1 MKKNPSLETLIAE
14 LPPEARRQLDQF
26 KTALVAHPRL
36 QQVEQDL
43 LETILEPAGFAYV
56 LLMGP
61 TGVGKSTVIKQV
73 VRHFPGSAGEAP
85 FGLQPQPG
93 RAPVPLLV
101 MEPWAQAPAFN
112 RAHFYRTGLRLLGES
127 TLGELGVAQ
136 ASARKGRKVDPFQDI
151 PELRLAYQEALIRRE
166 VRAVLLDEAEHLLN
180 VGTGADL
187 LDQLD
192 WLKSLTNA
200 TGVLHVLC
208 GPYALLAFRDLSGQA
223 ARRGLTLHFSR
234 YQIASAQ
241 ESREFQGALLSL
253 LKEVP
258 LQTDLEAL
266 LAHWLTC
273 YERTIGC
280 VGVLRNWLVRALA
293 IALHRESQELTW
305 THLIARAL
313 PVAHCHR
320 LALEAAT
327 GERDLADTEEQR
339 QQLWKLL
346 RYGLPAASWDGDAT
360 AATFTRPSQAR
371 PNAEVEA
378 PATAGAKT
386 ARGRRTTSSSSKAPG
401 ARQQGQAKADTAP
414 EDSEAATSRKAPVGQ
429 RKPHRDP
436 VGESGPG

>member
-1 MKKNPSLETLIAE
+1 
-14 LPPEARRQLDQF
+14 
-26 KTALVAHPRL
+26 
-36 QQVEQDL
+36 
-43 LETILEPAGFAYV
+43 
-56 LLMGP
+56 MGP
-61 TGVGKSTVIKQV
+61 TGVGKSTVVRQV
-73 VRHFPGSAGEAP
+73 VRHFPGSAGETS

-112 RAHFYRTGLRLLGES
+112 RAHFHRTGLRLLGES
-127 TLGELGVAQ
+127 TLGDLGVVQ
-136 ASARKGRKVDPFQDI
+136 AGARKGRKVDPFQDI
-151 PELRLAYQEALIRRE
+151 PELRQAYQKALIRRE
-166 VRAVLLDEAEHLLN
+166 VRAVLLDEAEHLLK

-208 GPYALLAFRDLSGQA
+208 GPYTLLAFRDLSGQA

-234 YQIASAQ
+234 YQIASEQ
-241 ESREFQGALLSL
+241 DSREFQGALLAL

-258 LQTDLEAL
+258 LQTDLEAML
-266 LAHWLTC
+266 SHWLTC

-293 IALHRESQELTW
+293 IALHRESPDLTW

-327 GERDLADTEEQR
+327 GERDLADSEEQR

-346 RYGLPAASWDGDAT
+346 RYGLSAAPLDGGTSASVSPRPAEA
-360 AATFTRPSQAR
+360 RPS
-371 PNAEVEA
+371 AEAEG

-386 ARGRRTTSSSSKAPG
+386 ARGRRVSATPSSKASG
-401 ARQQGQAKADTAP
+401 KTSRGQAGGATTP
-414 EDSEAATSRKAPVGQ
+414 EDPGSATARTAPVGQ
-429 RKPHRDP
+429 RKPRRDP
-436 VGESGPG
+436 VGEGGPG

>member
-1 MKKNPSLETLIAE
+1 
-14 LPPEARRQLDQF
+14 
-26 KTALVAHPRL
+26 
-36 QQVEQDL
+36 
-43 LETILEPAGFAYV
+43 
-56 LLMGP
+56 
-61 TGVGKSTVIKQV
+61 
-73 VRHFPGSAGEAP
+73 
-85 FGLQPQPG
+85 
-93 RAPVPLLV
+93 

-127 TLGELGVAQ
+127 TLGELGVVQ
-136 ASARKGRKVDPFQDI
+136 AGARKGRKVNPFQDI
-151 PELRLAYQEALIRRE
+151 PELRQAYQDALIQRE
-166 VRAVLLDEAEHLLN
+166 VRAVLLDEAEHLLK

-200 TGVLHVLC
+200 TGVLHGLC

-234 YQIASAQ
+234 YQIASEQ
-241 ESREFQGALLSL
+241 DSREFQGALLAL

-293 IALHRESQELTW
+293 IALHRESHELTW
-305 THLIARAL
+305 AHLIARAL

-327 GERDLADTEEQR
+327 GERDLSDTEEQR

-346 RYGLPAASWDGDAT
+346 RYGLSAASLDGNAK
-360 AATFTRPSQAR
+360 AAMFTRPPETHPDTDA
-371 PNAEVEA
+371 EA

-386 ARGRRTTSSSSKAPG
+386 ARGRRTTTSSSKVSEG
-401 ARQQGQAKADTAP
+401 LRRGQAEAATVPDG
-414 EDSEAATSRKAPVGQ
+414 SEAATSRKSTVGQ
-429 RKPHRDP
+429 RKPRRDL
-436 VGESGPG
+436 VGEGGPGSG